1 MRTGIDQGTVA
12 ILHGAVPPDASADE
26 QDTLVQVGHVAQ
38 ALKRLGWRSTAVP
51 ITLDLAAMSRR
62 LKQIDPVFV
71 FNLVESIGSIG
82 QHVHLAPNVLE
93 VLGVPFT
100 GCGAVALM
108 QTSNKPLAKRR
119 MVENGIPTP
128 AWIEPD
134 GYAAGTPRGRFIV
147 KSAWEDA
154 SIGLDASAV
163 VDGIAAARRRI
174 AEMTAR
180 YGGSWFAE
188 SFVDGR
194 EFAVALIEDP
204 DRPREPLPLPV
215 AEMGFVD
222 FPPDMPR
229 ILDYASKWDKESFAY
244 LNTPHVLDLPESDR
258 PLIEQMIELSQ
269 RCWRLFDLRGYARVD
284 FRVDR
289 AGRPYVLEV
298 NPNPCLSPDAGFAAM
313 LDRAGIGFEEGL
325 DRIIAACLGSTTTSA
340 RRRTG

>member
-1 MRTGIDQGTVA
+1 VA
-12 ILHGAVPPDASADE
+12 PDASADD
-26 QDTLVQVGHVAQ
+26 QDTLVQVGAVAQ
-38 ALKRLGWRSTAVP
+38 ALKRLGWRVTAVP
-51 ITLDLAAMSRR
+51 ITLDLAGMTRR
-62 LKQIDPVFV
+62 LKQIDPHVV
-71 FNLVESIGSIG
+71 FNLVESIGGVG
-82 QHVHLAPNVLE
+82 QHIHLPPTVLE
-93 VLGVPFT
+93 TMGLPFT
-100 GCGAVALM
+100 GCASPAM
-108 QTSNKPLAKRR
+108 FQTSNKLLTKRR
-119 MVENGIPTP
+119 MIDTGIPTS

-134 GYAAGTPRGRFIV
+134 GQVGGAPRGRFIV

-180 YGGSWFAE
+180 YGGLWFAE
-188 SFVDGR
+188 SFIDGR
-194 EFAVALIEDP
+194 EFAVALLEDP
-204 DRPREPLPLPV
+204 DRPRDPLPLPA
-215 AEMGFVD
+215 AEMKFID

-244 LNTPHVLDLPESDR
+244 RNTPHELDLPESDR
-258 PLIEQMIELSQ
+258 PLIEQLVELSV
-269 RCWRLFDLRGYARVD
+269 RCWRLFELKGYARVD

-313 LDRAGIGFEEGL
+313 LERAGIDFDVCI
-325 DRIIAACLGSTTTSA
+325 DRIIAACLGSNAVSA